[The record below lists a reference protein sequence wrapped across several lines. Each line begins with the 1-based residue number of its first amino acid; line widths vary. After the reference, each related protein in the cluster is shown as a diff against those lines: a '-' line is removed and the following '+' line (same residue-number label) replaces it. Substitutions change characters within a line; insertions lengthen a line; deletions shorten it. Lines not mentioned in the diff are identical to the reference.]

1 MENNFINNLSLKTK
15 INGAVIAISLIITLI
30 ISVYTFSNS
39 YDMSLNLSKS
49 KVLSI
54 AHILSENVK
63 PGIEFDDKEA
73 VSQSLKTIKKEKE
86 IKFIIVYDEEL
97 KKFADYNGDNKKD
110 SYDLK
115 TLKDIESIDIVSDL
129 VIYRG
134 KMISD
139 SGKNIGYIE
148 LGYSLDELNSQTAKN
163 GNITVIITLVIF
175 FIALLVGIFLINT
188 FIIKPLNKL
197 IDIFDDIA
205 EGEGNLASR
214 LEVSSN
220 DEIGK
225 LSRSFNTF
233 ISKIDAIVSQ
243 VKGSAL
249 YVAEESDNLNTNVNK
264 TSNVISNQ
272 SNIIRNV
279 SSSITQI
286 NNSIEEVELT
296 TQEQA
301 SAVEEMY
308 ATLSAMVDTL
318 KDLARK
324 AEVMN
329 EVVLETSGTVSEMTG
344 SIETVVHGV
353 DEISTTFVKA
363 SDSIQDLRLSIENVS
378 FKINDIYEL
387 SESATKYAIEGQIV
401 VNDTIEGM
409 EKFVS
414 LTDSSVKKIT
424 ELEKTSSQ
432 IEQVVEIISDIA
444 DQTNLLALNAAI
456 EAARAG
462 EHGRGFAVVASEIR
476 KLAEKTTDS
485 TREIQH
491 TINRNKDIMS
501 DAVSYI
507 QTSSESIKDG
517 QEQSNKTGKTFY
529 EIISKIKDID
539 SYLKDIKE
547 LSDQQLHKANFTVD
561 EINGLT
567 TTTETIN
574 TNTKMQSENNA
585 QIMRA
590 TEEMNIIV
598 NEVTVSLQEQAQSS
612 EQIKAVAE
620 TLSDLSMIV
629 SNAVK
634 QQASSI
640 NEIAKSADNLSL
652 TTEETSDL
660 TVQQIKA
667 SEEMF
672 KQADNLKQLVERFNV
687 SR

>member
-1 MENNFINNLSLKTK
+1 
-15 INGAVIAISLIITLI
+15 
-30 ISVYTFSNS
+30 
-39 YDMSLNLSKS
+39 
-49 KVLSI
+49 
-54 AHILSENVK
+54 
-63 PGIEFDDKEA
+63 
-73 VSQSLKTIKKEKE
+73 
-86 IKFIIVYDEEL
+86 
-97 KKFADYNGDNKKD
+97 
-110 SYDLK
+110 
-115 TLKDIESIDIVSDL
+115 
-129 VIYRG
+129 
-134 KMISD
+134 
-139 SGKNIGYIE
+139 
-148 LGYSLDELNSQTAKN
+148 
-163 GNITVIITLVIF
+163 
-175 FIALLVGIFLINT
+175 
-188 FIIKPLNKL
+188 
-197 IDIFDDIA
+197 
-205 EGEGNLASR
+205 
-214 LEVSSN
+214 
-220 DEIGK
+220 
-225 LSRSFNTF
+225 
-233 ISKIDAIVSQ
+233 
-243 VKGSAL
+243 
-249 YVAEESDNLNTNVNK
+249 
-264 TSNVISNQ
+264 
-272 SNIIRNV
+272 
-279 SSSITQI
+279 
-286 NNSIEEVELT
+286 
-296 TQEQA
+296 
-301 SAVEEMY
+301 
-308 ATLSAMVDTL
+308 AMVDTL

-414 LTDSSVKKIT
+414 LTESSVKKIT

-485 TREIQH
+485 TREIQY

>member
-15 INGAVIAISLIITLI
+15 INGAVIGISLIITLI
-30 ISVYTFSNS
+30 VSVYTFSNS

-49 KVLSI
+49 KVSSI
-54 AHILSENVK
+54 AHILSENIK
-63 PGIEFDDKEA
+63 AGIEFDDKEA
-73 VSQSLKTIKKEKE
+73 VNQSLKTIKKEKE
-86 IKFIIVYDEEL
+86 IKFIVVYDE
-97 KKFADYNGDNKKD
+97 KQNKFSEYNGDNKKEN
-110 SYDLK
+110 YDFK
-115 TLKDIESIDIVSDL
+115 ELKDTEKIDIVSDL
-129 VIYRG
+129 VLFRG
-134 KMISD
+134 KLISD
-139 SGKNIGYIE
+139 SGKTIGFIE
-148 LGYSLDELNSQTAKN
+148 LGYSLDDLNSQTTKN
-163 GNITVIITLVIF
+163 GNITVVITLVIF
-175 FIALLVGIFLINT
+175 SIALFFGIFLINT
-188 FIIKPLNKL
+188 FIIKPLSKL

-205 EGEGNLASR
+205 EGEGNLTSR
-214 LEVSSN
+214 LQVSTN
-220 DEIGK
+220 DEIGQ

-233 ISKIDAIVSQ
+233 ISKIDNIVSQ
-243 VKGSAL
+243 VKGSAGD
-249 YVAEESDNLNTNVNK
+249 VAKESDNLNNNVNK
-264 TSNVISNQ
+264 TSEVISNQ

-279 SSSITQI
+279 SSSITEI

-329 EVVLETSGTVSEMTG
+329 EVVLETSGNVSEMTG
-344 SIETVVHGV
+344 SIETVVQGV
-353 DEISTTFVKA
+353 DEISSTFVKA
-363 SDSIQDLRLSIENVS
+363 SSAIEDLRMSIENVS
-378 FKINDIYEL
+378 FKINDIYVL
-387 SESATKYAIEGQIV
+387 SESATKYAVEGQSV
-401 VNDTIEGM
+401 VNDTIQGM
-409 EKFVS
+409 EQFVS
-414 LTDSSVKKIT
+414 LTESSVKKIT

-485 TREIQH
+485 TREIQQ
-491 TINRNKDIMS
+491 TINRNKEIMS

-539 SYLKDIKE
+539 SYLKDIKD
-547 LSDQQLHKANFTVD
+547 LSDLQLNKANVTVE

-567 TTTETIN
+567 STTETIN

-620 TLSDLSMIV
+620 TLSNLSMIV

-652 TTEETSDL
+652 TTEETSEL
-660 TVQQIKA
+660 TIEQIKA
-667 SEEMF
+667 SETMF
-672 KQADNLKQLVERFNV
+672 NQADNLKQLVERFTV
-687 SR
+687 SK